1 VKTIPQ
7 KSDELSQYFPHPVFG
22 QNGGGVTF
30 LTLDYATY
38 VLAFFFDFLS
48 YDFNN

>member
-1 VKTIPQ
+1 MNYRNTFPTPFLAKT
-7 KSDELSQYFPHPVFG
+7 
-22 QNGGGVTF
+22 GGVTF

-48 YDFNN
+48 YDFNNWMGTIVN

>member
-1 VKTIPQ
+1 MNYRNTFPTPFLAKT
-7 KSDELSQYFPHPVFG
+7 
-22 QNGGGVTF
+22 GGGVTF